1 MSSILVKNHGQKSN
15 FFEVT
20 VKYFA
25 RNSIKQP
32 ANRLCTLF
40 RYFTDAVNSKIKEHC
55 LFYRK
60 DRLKTKIKYIT
71 TTFEGLHD
79 EKIFTGYYQPQE
91 VLMKNCN
98 KIRADVSAAA
108 TQVLW
113 RLLKNW
119 KTDSKASGWTQ
130 HWSINTP

>member
-25 RNSIKQP
+25 RNSIKQ
-32 ANRLCTLF
+32 AVKLFRVCTLF

-79 EKIFTGYYQPQE
+79 EKIFAGYYQPQE
-91 VLMKNCN
+91 VLMKNC
-98 KIRADVSAAA
+98 K
-108 TQVLW
+108 
-113 RLLKNW
+113 K
-119 KTDSKASGWTQ
+119 
-130 HWSINTP
+130 